1 MTVSSSSSSSIK
13 RVAILF
19 ILEHGESYYEDF
31 LTVVFHQGMSYAQL
45 TAVTYSI
52 IISGIIYALPA
63 WGGFLSTELVGKI
76 NALFRRL
83 KRFGYCS
90 CNITVSDLIIDSDTG
105 LFRNMCSPSH
115 CLHHM
120 LPCPRMCDNFRD
132 RGHNFQ
138 HKKSFIMRA
147 LYNFV

>member
-1 MTVSSSSSSSIK
+1 VCSTNVPVETSTAPGYVICPAYSCNLFDHYFPLSFPIRSSC
-13 RVAILF
+13 
-19 ILEHGESYYEDF
+19 
-31 LTVVFHQGMSYAQL
+31 M
-45 TAVTYSI
+45 
-52 IISGIIYALPA
+52 
-63 WGGFLSTELVGKI
+63 GGFLSTELVGKR